1 MDTHHIF
8 LEKAEVREVEWCN
21 QLMEKIQGS
30 GWIRV
35 KLFVLYS
42 SQQITELQVPL
53 WAENPAVFSTLCTT
67 SNNKDD
73 EIVS

>member
-1 MDTHHIF
+1 
-8 LEKAEVREVEWCN
+8 
-21 QLMEKIQGS
+21 MEKIQGS

-42 SQQITELQVPL
+42 SQQVAELQVPL

-67 SNNKDD
+67 SNNKDE